1 MKLPMKYNFDKVIS
15 RRETHSTKWLKFDD
29 TDVLPMWIADMDFK
43 CPLEIIKHIQ
53 KRIDQ
58 GIFGYTDE
66 PNNLSTAFIRHVEK
80 TLNWRIEKD
89 WIVWVPGGVVGLNV
103 SCKTLLAPGEIAVVP
118 SPIYPPFTEAPE
130 NMERGLVKTYL
141 KDVNG
146 RLEFDF
152 DEIKNL
158 LSEDTKMFFLCNPQ
172 NPGGTVFSREELQEL
187 ANICLEKEIIVCSD
201 EIHADLVLED
211 NLQHTPYSSLSK
223 SSEENSITLMGPCK
237 TFNLAGFPIAAAI
250 VPNKE
255 IRDDFLR
262 NTKGI
267 VSHIDSVAYIAAEAA
282 YSFGAEWLS
291 ELKEYLKVNRHLLA
305 NEINKIEGLSLKGPE
320 AGFLGW
326 IDCRES
332 ELDNPVEFFIEEAKV
347 GVHDG
352 AFFGN
357 KNYVRINFGCP
368 KSLVEES
375 IYRIKK
381 AFSQRN

>member
-1 MKLPMKYNFDKVIS
+1 
-15 RRETHSTKWLKFDD
+15 
-29 TDVLPMWIADMDFK
+29 
-43 CPLEIIKHIQ
+43 
-53 KRIDQ
+53 
-58 GIFGYTDE
+58 
-66 PNNLSTAFIRHVEK
+66 
-80 TLNWRIEKD
+80 
-89 WIVWVPGGVVGLNV
+89 
-103 SCKTLLAPGEIAVVP
+103 
-118 SPIYPPFTEAPE
+118 
-130 NMERGLVKTYL
+130 
-141 KDVNG
+141 
-146 RLEFDF
+146 
-152 DEIKNL
+152 
-158 LSEDTKMFFLCNPQ
+158 MFFLCNPQ

-267 VSHIDSVAYIAAEAA
+267 VSHIDSVAYVAAEAA

-326 IDCRES
+326 IDCIES
-332 ELDNPVEFFIEEAKV
+332 
-347 GVHDG
+347 
-352 AFFGN
+352 
-357 KNYVRINFGCP
+357 
-368 KSLVEES
+368 
-375 IYRIKK
+375 
-381 AFSQRN
+381 